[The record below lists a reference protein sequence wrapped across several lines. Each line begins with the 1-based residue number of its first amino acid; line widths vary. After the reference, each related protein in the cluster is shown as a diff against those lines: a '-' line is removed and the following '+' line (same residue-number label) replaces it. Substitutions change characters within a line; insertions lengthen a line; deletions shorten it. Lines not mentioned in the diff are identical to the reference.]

1 MGAETYPQEILA
13 DEEPKY
19 LRRQKPVE
27 IKRRKF
33 GRKAWVTYLRIGVW
47 SVFGLGVISLC
58 AILARFLLYSPET
71 ALAHPDQI
79 EIVGGANV
87 TPASV
92 LEVFR
97 PDRGRSVLRVP
108 LEERRREIESIPWVE
123 HAVVRRA
130 LPDRIEVVVTERTPI
145 AFLRQ
150 GSDLA
155 LVDEHGVILERPQ
168 KGNFH
173 FPVASGIDAN
183 MAADE
188 REKRMQ
194 LFEGFTRGVESVHA
208 GASGAISEVDV
219 SDLHDL
225 RATISGLQNTGANAD
240 ASGSVDAPVLVHFG
254 DANFGSK
261 YQSLVDNIAQWRA
274 TTGPVQSVDLRF
286 GDEAVVNP
294 DSSDAPKALAA
305 AHVAHASAAKHIAKH
320 AH

>member
-33 GRKAWVTYLRIGVW
+33 GRKAWITYLRIGVW
-47 SVFGLGVISLC
+47 SVFGLAVISLGV
-58 AILARFLLYSPET
+58 ILARFLLYSPET
-71 ALAHPDQI
+71 SLIHPDQV

-108 LEERRREIESIPWVE
+108 LEQRRKEIETIPWVE
-123 HAVVRRA
+123 KAVVRRA

-173 FPVASGIDAN
+173 FPVVSGIDSS

-194 LFEGFTRGVESVHA
+194 LFEGFTREVESVHA

-219 SDLHDL
+219 ADLHDL
-225 RATISGLQNTGANAD
+225 RATISGLQNKGGSAD

-254 DANFGSK
+254 DADFGSK
-261 YQSLVDNIAQWRA
+261 YQSLEENIAQWRA
-274 TTGPVQSVDLRF
+274 TTGRVQSVDLRF

-294 DSSDAPKALAA
+294 DTSGQTKVHAAPKATHATVK
-305 AHVAHASAAKHIAKH
+305 HVAKHSH
-320 AH
+320 